1 MKEKTQKIALDEVAV
16 DTVCISFETTKK
28 TKIAIEII
36 VNVLYCIVL
45 LTNCNCVVDD
55 RT

>member
-1 MKEKTQKIALDEVAV
+1 MKEKTQKIALEVAV
-16 DTVCISFETTKK
+16 DTICISFETTKK
-28 TKIAIEII
+28 TTIAIEII

-45 LTNCNCVVDD
+45 HTYSNCVVDG